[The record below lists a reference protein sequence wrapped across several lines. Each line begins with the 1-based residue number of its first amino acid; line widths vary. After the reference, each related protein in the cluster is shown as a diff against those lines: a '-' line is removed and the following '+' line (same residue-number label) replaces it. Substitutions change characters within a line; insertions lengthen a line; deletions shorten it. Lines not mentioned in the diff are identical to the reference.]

1 MLFLI
6 LAIFSSA
13 MVAIVM
19 RTAQTKVTNPTA
31 LLAGNYIICVL
42 MGLLLSISEL
52 QSGSLPGLPF
62 SAGLGIL
69 NGGIYLGSF
78 ALMQWSTRH
87 NGVVLSSMFMKLG
100 VLVSTLV
107 SILCFRESPT
117 VLHILGFAL
126 ALLSILI
133 INYNPGSS
141 FSRSSWVLLVMLV
154 MSGMTDVMSKIYEV
168 FGTASL
174 ENTFLLFT
182 FFSALCLCLLLM
194 KRRHEHLG
202 KLELFYGAMLGIP
215 NFLSSLFLLKAL
227 SSVPAIIAF
236 PTYNVAVILVVALAG
251 MLLFRERLSRKQCIG
266 GALIC
271 VALIL
276 LNL

>member
-1 MLFLI
+1 MFFLI
-6 LAIFSSA
+6 LAILSSA

-19 RTAQTKVTNPTA
+19 RTAQVKVSNPIG
-31 LLAGNYIICVL
+31 LLAGNYIVCVL
-42 MGLLLSISEL
+42 MGLLLSVPEISA
-52 QSGSLPGLPF
+52 GDFYGLPF

-100 VLVSTLV
+100 VLISTLI
-107 SILCFRESPT
+107 SILCFREDPT
-117 VLHILGFAL
+117 LLQILGFAL
-126 ALLSILI
+126 AVFSIFV
-133 INYNPGSS
+133 INYSPGAV
-141 FSRSSWVLLVMLV
+141 FSRSSWVLIIMLV

-168 FGTASL
+168 FGNASL

-182 FFSALCLCLLLM
+182 FFSALCLCLVFM
-194 KRRHEHLG
+194 KRKGEHLG
-202 KLELFYGAMLGIP
+202 KQELFYGALLGIP

-227 SSVPAIIAF
+227 SSVPAMIAF
-236 PTYNVAVILVVALAG
+236 PTFNVAVILIVALTG
-251 MLLFRERLSRKQCIG
+251 ILLFREHLSRKQMIG
-266 GALIC
+266 GLLIC
-271 VALIL
+271 IALVL

>member
-6 LAIFSSA
+6 LGILSSA
-13 MVAIVM
+13 TVAIVM
-19 RTAQTKVTNPTA
+19 RTAQTKVSNPTG
-31 LLAGNYIICVL
+31 LLAGNYIVCVL
-42 MGLLLSISEL
+42 IGLILSVPELRSE
-52 QSGSLPGLPF
+52 SFRGLPF

-100 VLVSTLV
+100 VLLSTLI

-117 VLHILGFAL
+117 ILHILGFAL

-133 INYNPGSS
+133 INYTPGSS
-141 FSRSSWVLLVMLV
+141 FSRSSWALLVMLF

-168 FGTASL
+168 FGNASL
-174 ENTFLLFT
+174 ENTFLLLT
-182 FFSALCLCLLLM
+182 FFSALCLCLLFM
-194 KRRHEHLG
+194 KRKQEHLG
-202 KLELFYGAMLGIP
+202 KQELFYGALLGIP

-227 SSVPAIIAF
+227 STVPAMIAF

-251 MLLFRERLSRKQCIG
+251 ILLFREQLSRKQLIG
-266 GALIC
+266 GLQIC
-271 VALIL
+271 IA
-276 LNL
+276 

>member
-19 RTAQTKVTNPTA
+19 RTAQTKVTNPTG
-31 LLAGNYIICVL
+31 LLAGNYIVCVL
-42 MGLLLSISEL
+42 MALLLSVPEL
-52 QSGSLPGLPF
+52 RSRAFSALPF
-62 SAGLGIL
+62 SIGLGIV

-100 VLVSTLV
+100 VLVSTV
-107 SILCFRESPT
+107 ISILCFRENPT
-117 VLHILGFAL
+117 LLHILGFAL

-133 INYNPGSS
+133 INYNPGAS
-141 FSRSSWVLLVMLV
+141 FSRSSWVLIIMLV

-194 KRRHEHLG
+194 KRRQEHFG
-202 KLELFYGAMLGIP
+202 KQELLYGALLGIP

-227 SSVPAIIAF
+227 SSVPAMIAF

-251 MLLFRERLSRKQCIG
+251 ILLFREQLSRKQCIG
-266 GALIC
+266 GLLIC
-271 VALIL
+271 IALAL